1 MIKTISKP
9 MLCMRSKLFAN
20 ACCAWWKSG
29 NVIMNAAIR
38 VGQVICRMKESHD
51 VRARLWEVGHGK
63 ALHKT
68 LMTHAIGVVSD
79 RGKFTL
85 SACGLADL
93 QGNVPAW

>member
-1 MIKTISKP
+1 M
-9 MLCMRSKLFAN
+9 
-20 ACCAWWKSG
+20 
-29 NVIMNAAIR
+29 
-38 VGQVICRMKESHD
+38 
-51 VRARLWEVGHGK
+51 RARLWEVGHGK